1 MFGVLKRS
9 STADPIPSSFGSVA
23 MLALPD
29 QVTLQMKEWGN
40 PDKHGCD
47 FLVGS
52 RMSSVSDKFSMH
64 GWTLPFSIELVRRQR
79 KSHIACKVPPP
90 RSCVS
95 GRQSCLGT
103 MVSAFTFARIF
114 FPYCSRGKILGTR
127 TRGSLQTSDW
137 DRTSQLW
144 ISSSGSFS

>member
-1 MFGVLKRS
+1 MYGVLKRS
-9 STADPIPSSFGSVA
+9 STADTTPSSFGSVA

-29 QVTLQMKEWGN
+29 EVMLQMKEWGN

-47 FLVGS
+47 FLGVS
-52 RMSSVSDKFSMH
+52 RTSSVSDKFSMH
-64 GWTLPFSIELVRRQR
+64 RWTLPFSIELMRLQR
-79 KSHIACKVPPP
+79 ESHLACKVPPP
-90 RSCVS
+90 WSCVS

-103 MVSAFTFARIF
+103 MANTFIFARIS

-127 TRGSLQTSDW
+127 TRGSLQTSGW

-144 ISSSGSFS
+144 ISSSGSLV